1 MGFQRKQNFKCC
13 QNRDLPKGL
22 HGFINALKQAHTAA
36 IVHQKCKPTFNHQYA
51 ISKLKTDGKL
61 LGVCSNSVRNS
72 VVSMMKLSNLYDYLD
87 VIYSNEEVELGK
99 PSPEMYIAA
108 MNDLSVKPKE
118 TLILEDNDHGIQ
130 AAIASGA
137 HLMKIGVP
145 SDVHIPLFA
154 NV

>member
-1 MGFQRKQNFKCC
+1 
-13 QNRDLPKGL
+13 
-22 HGFINALKQAHTAA
+22 
-36 IVHQKCKPTFNHQYA
+36 
-51 ISKLKTDGKL
+51 
-61 LGVCSNSVRNS
+61 
-72 VVSMMKLSNLYDYLD
+72 MMKLSNLYDYLD

-108 MNDLSVKPKE
+108 MNDSVKPKE

-145 SDVHIPLFA
+145 SDVTYTSIRERIIEIETG
-154 NV
+154 V